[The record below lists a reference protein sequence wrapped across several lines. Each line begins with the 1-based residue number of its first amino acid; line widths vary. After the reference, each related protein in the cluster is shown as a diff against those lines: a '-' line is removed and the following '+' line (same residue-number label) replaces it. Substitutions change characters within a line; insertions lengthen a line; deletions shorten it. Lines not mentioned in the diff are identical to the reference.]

1 MPRRKTR
8 RKAGNAKLSRD
19 DDEQLDLTVSE
30 LELTEVLETAH
41 VYEKMSELEA
51 VLREIREFRR
61 KTAKSFNDIK
71 EDLGKRNRR
80 IDEAERR
87 IEDTEERVQ
96 SVEEVAC
103 ELIKLQR
110 QLQEKQT
117 DQERSA
123 RRVDIRLH
131 GVKDIYAYIF
141 MSLNI
146 HIYIGA
152 FETSVCSYLVLY
164 EVFIRE
170 TAWGKKLSLW
180 RLVLVNSAL

>member
-30 LELTEVLETAH
+30 LELTEVLVLETAH

-51 VLREIREFRR
+51 VLQEIREFRR

-80 IDEAERR
+80 IDEAERQ

-131 GVKDIYAYIF
+131 GVKEGAENGAES
-141 MSLNI
+141 MS
-146 HIYIGA
+146 
-152 FETSVCSYLVLY
+152 
-164 EVFIRE
+164 VFGGSGQCGE
-170 TAWGKKLSLW
+170 HYFFQSLT
-180 RLVLVNSAL
+180 RVV